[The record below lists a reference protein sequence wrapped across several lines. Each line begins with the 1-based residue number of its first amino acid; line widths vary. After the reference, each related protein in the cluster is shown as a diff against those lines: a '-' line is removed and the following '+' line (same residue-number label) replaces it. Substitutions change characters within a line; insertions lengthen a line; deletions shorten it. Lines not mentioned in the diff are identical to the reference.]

1 MTTKVSAVVRWM
13 RRKRALLSVLLGSR
27 TVTRSSRAR
36 AEPGPLRTS
45 TTTMYESMI
54 TKVTTRKILEMLL
67 SVELLGSQTACRSSL
82 CLTKARSGLISITRR
97 LLAMAMVSSIQCQMP
112 FTQPILMDDLMVT
125 IRFGEGLVILPVCF
139 GGAWET
145 SGSRL
150 AKYQNDA
157 SSCMSNRRL
166 PSSLYTFVLLHVSC
180 MYYACDFSCGMVVNE
195 TTRRTT

>member
-1 MTTKVSAVVRWM
+1 
-13 RRKRALLSVLLGSR
+13 
-27 TVTRSSRAR
+27 
-36 AEPGPLRTS
+36 
-45 TTTMYESMI
+45 MYESMI

-139 GGAWET
+139 GGA
-145 SGSRL
+145 
-150 AKYQNDA
+150 
-157 SSCMSNRRL
+157 
-166 PSSLYTFVLLHVSC
+166 
-180 MYYACDFSCGMVVNE
+180 
-195 TTRRTT
+195 